1 MYFNVDV
8 FSWSPDRLPSV
19 ALTHTE
25 SNEFAKAESQ
35 ATKITDGD
43 GRPIE
48 SSDAAVLNDEK
59 AAIDAYQTVGIP
71 ISRNFTIDKNG
82 ELKTHEHSNP
92 EANQRDVKTKPA
104 LVKKTSSTY
113 GDMSCIVDNI
123 FPKLSLEM

>member
-1 MYFNVDV
+1 MV
-8 FSWSPDRLPSV
+8 
-19 ALTHTE
+19 
-25 SNEFAKAESQ
+25 
-35 ATKITDGD
+35 
-43 GRPIE
+43 
-48 SSDAAVLNDEK
+48 SSFYRVND
-59 AAIDAYQTVGIP
+59 IDAYQTVGIP

-92 EANQRDVKTKPA
+92 ETNQRDVKTKPA